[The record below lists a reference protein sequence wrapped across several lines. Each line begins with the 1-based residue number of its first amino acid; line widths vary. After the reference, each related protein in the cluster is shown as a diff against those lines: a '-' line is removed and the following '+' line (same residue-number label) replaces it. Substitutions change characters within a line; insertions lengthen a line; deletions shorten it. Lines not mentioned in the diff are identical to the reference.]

1 MNAIDLAG
9 RTAIVTGA
17 ARGIGL
23 ATVQRLL
30 ASGAAV
36 ALWDIDAAMR
46 STRPSLRS
54 STVAACQTAVVDVTE
69 RDVGRRRRRRLG
81 S

>member
-1 MNAIDLAG
+1 MNTIDLKG

-23 ATVQRLL
+23 ATAQRLL

-36 ALWDIDAAMR
+36 ALWDIDADALDQAVAGAQAA
-46 STRPSLRS
+46 RPR
-54 STVAACQTAVVDVTE
+54 VC
-69 RDVGRRRRRRLG
+69 RRRRRDR
-81 S
+81 